1 MALLFT
7 WRAASLMPSWLP
19 LVPLGPLSSRG
30 QPPGSPR
37 TGSDAPD
44 PWGRSNSACSVSPWH
59 PRRQRGP
66 LGTMRGPARAE
77 GRPLSANRQTESPG
91 RNGWCIFCGPRT
103 LHRKIKRRRATF
115 NGFLKTPPV
124 LSRRIS
130 GSKERLILR
139 RPFGQL
145 ACALAL
151 QGQPSMRQ
159 RYSATQ
165 RLSICG
171 LSQNSSWTSTV
182 ASVASK

>member
-1 MALLFT
+1 MRVLRTRGSGETGLSRRGSSLMALLFT

-19 LVPLGPLSSRG
+19 LAPLGPLSSRG

-115 NGFLKTPPV
+115 NGFLKTPRCFRV
-124 LSRRIS
+124 AFRARRR
-130 GSKERLILR
+130 GSFCAD
-139 RPFGQL
+139 PSANWL
-145 ACALAL
+145 A
-151 QGQPSMRQ
+151 P
-159 RYSATQ
+159 
-165 RLSICG
+165 
-171 LSQNSSWTSTV
+171 
-182 ASVASK
+182 